1 METRQQN
8 IENTRTAIVARQLGN
23 ALAAELV
30 DYAFSG
36 GELPHAKE
44 AAAVWPTAYK
54 FFSGVH
60 HGAAVT
66 QFTHDEVQEVLEL
79 ARLHKTNPEP
89 SPLDTVKE
97 VQAHG
102 RGLGWGHYPI
112 PKEGAK
118 TGCKVTWRVK
128 SGAAVAKRTTI
139 PITKEHAPIVRKCN
153 QLIAEAEQG
162 ALYLS
167 QLAPDEWKATK
178 RRWERRQ
185 DVRYMAVPQLD
196 GVMVVH
202 NGQIDGAAE
211 LGPLCEG
218 YGKAQLYQLVG
229 EWLAARPSTTKK
241 TAKWG
246 LIFACVQGSASRG
259 WGRHYSGA
267 KGKSK
272 NIKANTA
279 LALHSVYTA
288 STVAAAVNGTV
299 DENGRGSDMV
309 TSVKAEVETLLQLA
323 LVPNLTA
330 EQLDTT
336 NELEA
341 ALEEAQAL
349 PGHGHAKDFF
359 AKAEPLP
366 ITTAAKPYTLTH
378 ETGAPI
384 QANRGAYDTTAAKSR
399 IKNRTAAPSPS
410 PSLLSANNGGG
421 ASC

>member
-1 METRQQN
+1 MNTRKQN
-8 IENTRTAIVARQLGN
+8 IATRNGRIAARQIGHN
-23 ALAAELV
+23 SLAAELMA
-30 DYAFSG
+30 YGHG
-36 GELPHAKE
+36 GGALPHAE
-44 AAAVWPTAYK
+44 VIAAVWPIAYE
-54 FFSGVH
+54 FFHGVR
-60 HGAAVT
+60 HGASVT
-66 QFTHDEVQEVLEL
+66 QFAHAEVQAVYKK
-79 ARLHKTNPEP
+79 ATAAPTAEP
-89 SPLDTVKE
+89 APIDTVKA

-167 QLAPDEWKATK
+167 QLAPDEWQRTK

-196 GVMVVH
+196 GVLVVH

-229 EWLAARPSTTKK
+229 EWLAARPSITKK

-246 LIFACVQGSASRG
+246 VIFTCAQGSTSRG
-259 WGRHYSGA
+259 WGLHYSGA

-272 NIKANTA
+272 NIKDNTA
-279 LALHSVYTA
+279 LPLHSVYTA

-341 ALEEAQAL
+341 VLKAAQAL

-366 ITTAAKPYTLTH
+366 VTTAAKPYTLTH
-378 ETGAPI
+378 ETEDEPATAGAYSTAEP
-384 QANRGAYDTTAAKSR
+384 ANRSR
-399 IKNRTAAPSPS
+399 IKHKPTAEPEAQRQ
-410 PSLLSANNGGG
+410 LFGG